1 MKRKLALVH
10 WMPLEMY
17 PPAMNLARELAA
29 QGWDVTVFTTRNRHG
44 LDDFSAPGVTVSR
57 SSSPSQDGVTPRAL
71 VYAGFHFGTARKL
84 ISDAPDAVMYFEPQ
98 SSFPVFLAGMVRP
111 GMPVFIHHHEYH
123 EPAEFTR
130 PGMRLARLFHKL
142 EQKVLFPRAQ
152 WISHTNA
159 ARLELFLA
167 DNPTGLEQRSKVLP
181 NMPPA
186 SWGDEPNNAWKY
198 QQAGPLR
205 MVYVGS
211 LSREDTYIDSCVR
224 WIQRQPAKTV
234 TLDIFAY
241 NADDDTRKFLL
252 DLNSDIIHFHPE
264 GAKYDDLPQLLRRF
278 HTGLILYRAET
289 SNFRHNAS
297 NKLFEYLAC
306 GLDVVFPAPM
316 LGVKQYER
324 SAETPRVMQVDFDS
338 DTTGVA
344 MLLHRGDLPAARPEE
359 SASEAL
365 AELSAALSVAVRKSR

>member
-17 PPAMNLARELAA
+17 PPAVNLARELAA

-57 SSSPSQDGVTPRAL
+57 SNSTSRDEGAARAFA
-71 VYAGFHFGTARKL
+71 YGGFHFRTAAKL
-84 ISDAPDAVMYFEPQ
+84 ISNRPDAVIYFEPQ
-98 SSFPVFLAGMVRP
+98 SSLPVYLAGIARP

-123 EPAEFTR
+123 EPAEFLK
-130 PGMRLARLFHKL
+130 PGMRLARIFHNIEK
-142 EQKVLFPRAQ
+142 KVLFPRAV

-167 DNPTGLEQRSKVLP
+167 DNPVGLREKARILP

-186 SWGDEPNNAWKY
+186 SWGSEPNRAWSNSPS
-198 QQAGPLR
+198 GPLR

-211 LSREDTYIDSCVR
+211 LSREDTYIESCVR
-224 WIQRQPAKTV
+224 WIQRQPDNSV
-234 TLDIFAY
+234 TLDIYAY
-241 NADDDTRKFLL
+241 NADDDTREFLQG
-252 DLNSDIIHFHPE
+252 LNTDAIRFHPE
-264 GAKYDDLPQLLRRF
+264 GARYDDLPQLLRGF
-278 HTGLILYRAET
+278 HTGLILYRART
-289 SNFRHNAS
+289 ANFRHNAS

-324 SAETPRVMQVDFDS
+324 SNETPRVIQVDFDS
-338 DTTGVA
+338 DTTSVA
-344 MLLHRGDLPAARPEE
+344 ILLNRGDLPQAKPEA

-365 AELSAALSVAVRKSR
+365 SDLLAAMAVAVANPR